1 MCMFDSC
8 VPELTFYYISTIYK
22 DTISELG
29 NTAASTFPPSCG
41 LKLLHCVNLHEKIVV
56 ASTDCRPAGTRMS
69 QMPGL
74 W

>member
-8 VPELTFYYISTIYK
+8 VPKLIFYYISTIYK

-41 LKLLHCVNLHEKIVV
+41 LKLLHLCQ
-56 ASTDCRPAGTRMS
+56 PA
-69 QMPGL
+69 
-74 W
+74 

>member
-8 VPELTFYYISTIYK
+8 VPKLIFYYISTIYK

-41 LKLLHCVNLHEKIVV
+41 LQLSPQTVGQL
-56 ASTDCRPAGTRMS
+56 
-69 QMPGL
+69 GL
-74 W
+74 ECLRCLGFGDIREL